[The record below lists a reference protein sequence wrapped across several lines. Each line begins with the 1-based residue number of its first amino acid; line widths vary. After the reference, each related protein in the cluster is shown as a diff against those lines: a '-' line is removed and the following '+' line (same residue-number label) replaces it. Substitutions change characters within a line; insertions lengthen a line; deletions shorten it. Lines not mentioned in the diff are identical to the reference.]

1 MSGVAAGPGL
11 PEIGSKMHYV
21 VQKGDTLASIAE
33 KVYGDSS
40 KWSEIASFTGL
51 SNPRMIYPGDVVYYQ
66 LTEKSQGF
74 AAAYQGMQRSEVV
87 VQEGETLSTI
97 ARRVLG
103 SSSAW
108 KMIWRENDNI
118 DNPDRLV
125 AGTKLY
131 YVNPNSVV
139 DNHINIEGLASVKEV
154 STDLETVTSPSAQ
167 EEVPFSLVDL
177 MDSEDFE
184 DFEDFE
190 DLGTIHELLKAEV

>member
-1 MSGVAAGPGL
+1 
-11 PEIGSKMHYV
+11 
-21 VQKGDTLASIAE
+21 
-33 KVYGDSS
+33 
-40 KWSEIASFTGL
+40 
-51 SNPRMIYPGDVVYYQ
+51 
-66 LTEKSQGF
+66 
-74 AAAYQGMQRSEVV
+74 GMQRSEVV